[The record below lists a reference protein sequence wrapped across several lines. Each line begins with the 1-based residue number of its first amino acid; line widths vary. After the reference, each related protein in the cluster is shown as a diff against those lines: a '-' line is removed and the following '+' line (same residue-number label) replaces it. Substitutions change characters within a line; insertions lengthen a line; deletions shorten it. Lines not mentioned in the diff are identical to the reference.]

1 MAAASHEHHDETPLL
16 PYRPIGA
23 SVDEALRYIRGR
35 RDGSIKVLKTPWPKL
50 NKACSNGIEWN
61 MLFTLVGMSG
71 SGKSSIA
78 SQLETGL
85 IELNRDQR
93 VVVLSFNYEMLG
105 SRVVGR
111 KLSGHLGIP
120 VQTLYNAGTQPLTEE
135 QLTQARDYA
144 QRLAELPIYHVDM
157 PGTVAQ
163 MYRTIRRVYAEKCA
177 PQGAGL
183 VVFLDHTLLPKGG
196 ASGNERILLVDLYR
210 MFMQVKK
217 QIKCTIFSL
226 SQMNRSIE
234 EPERINAKELH
245 YPMKKDIFGSD
256 AVYQASDYV
265 LVTHKPALLNIMAYG
280 PTALP
285 VVNPDNPE
293 QYLIYWHLLKNR
305 DGGVEIMRMVDNLRI
320 NRVDEYLPT
329 ASL

>member
-1 MAAASHEHHDETPLL
+1 MEERSPDQPALA
-16 PYRPIGA
+16 YRHIGH
-23 SVDEALRYIRGR
+23 SVTEALSYIDGR
-35 RDGSIKVLKTPWPKL
+35 RSGAIQVLQTPWPKL
-50 NKACSNGIEWN
+50 NRACSNGIEWH

-85 IELNRDQR
+85 IELNTTQKI
-93 VVVLSFNYEMLG
+93 VVLSFNYEMMG

-111 KLSGHLGIP
+111 KLSGHLGVP
-120 VQTLYNAGTQPLTEE
+120 VQTLYNGGDRPVTDEE
-135 QLTQARDYA
+135 LRRARDYA
-144 QRLAELPIYHVDM
+144 NKLAELPIYHVDI

-163 MYRTIRRVYAEKCA
+163 MYRTIRQVYTEKCK
-177 PQGAGL
+177 PIGAGL

-196 ASGNERILLVDLYR
+196 AGGSERILLVDLYR

-265 LVTHKPALLNIMAYG
+265 MVTHKPALLNISAYG
-280 PTALP
+280 PQGLP
-285 VVNPDNPE
+285 VINPDKPE

-320 NRVDEYLPT
+320 NRVDEYVPRSEM
-329 ASL
+329 AV